1 MSTFQ
6 IVCWVIGAALL
17 FWVVGAYNRLVGLRG
32 AIVRQFAP
40 VDEQFRL
47 RHALLHEQ
55 LETLAPMLGGNG
67 NNNSNGPS
75 LDALNAACQQA
86 EAACSHAKLRPGST
100 GAIAS
105 LRLAEEILNEA
116 RARLTAQLPAGVDS
130 QELGTRLTATDT
142 TLAFARRQFNDAV
155 LEYNHAVNQFPTALI
170 VSLFG
175 FKAAGTL

>member
-1 MSTFQ
+1 MSTAQ
-6 IVCWVIGAALL
+6 IVFWVIAAALL
-17 FWVVGAYNRLVGLRG
+17 FWVVGAYNRLVGLRS

-47 RHALLHEQ
+47 RHALLHEH
-55 LETLAPMLGGNG
+55 LESLPALPGAA
-67 NNNSNGPS
+67 GPV

-86 EAACSHAKLRPGST
+86 ETACAYAKLRPGSP

-105 LRLAEEILNEA
+105 LRLAEEILSEA
-116 RARLTAQLPAGVDS
+116 RARLAAQLPTGADS
-130 QELGTRLTATDT
+130 QPLNARLTATDT

-155 LEYNHAVNQFPTALI
+155 LEYNHAVQQFPTGLI

-175 FKAAGTL
+175 FRAAGTL

>member
-6 IVCWVIGAALL
+6 IVCWVVGAALL
-17 FWVVGAYNRLVGLRG
+17 FWVVGAYNRLVGLRS

-55 LETLAPMLGGNG
+55 LETLAPMLGDT
-67 NNNSNGPS
+67 GPS

-86 EAACSHAKLRPGST
+86 EAACSHARLRPGST

-105 LRLAEEILNEA
+105 LRLAEEILNES
-116 RARLTAQLPAGVDS
+116 RARLATLWPAS
-130 QELGTRLTATDT
+130 AEAQELGTRITATDT

-155 LEYNHAVNQFPTALI
+155 LEYNHAVKQFPTALI

-175 FKAAGTL
+175 FKTAGTL

>member
-6 IVCWVIGAALL
+6 IVCGVIGAALL

-32 AIVRQFAP
+32 AIVRNFAP
-40 VDEQFRL
+40 VDEQFKL

-55 LETLAPMLGGNG
+55 LETLPPRLDTAGAA
-67 NNNSNGPS
+67 

-86 EAACSHAKLRPGST
+86 EAACAHARLRPGAT

-105 LRLAEEILNEA
+105 LRKAEEILGEA
-116 RARLTAQLPAGVDS
+116 RARVAEQLPAS
-130 QELGTRLTATDT
+130 AEALELGARISATDA
-142 TLAFARRQFNDAV
+142 TLAFARRQFNDV
-155 LEYNHAVNQFPTALI
+155 VMEYNHAVKQFPTALI

-175 FKAAGTL
+175 FRAAGIL

>member
-1 MSTFQ
+1 MSNLQ
-6 IVCWVIGAALL
+6 IVCWVVGAALL
-17 FWVVGAYNRLVGLRG
+17 FWIVGAYNRLVGLRS

-40 VDEQFRL
+40 IDEQFRL

-55 LETLAPMLGGNG
+55 LATLTPTLGD
-67 NNNSNGPS
+67 SEPS

-86 EAACSHAKLRPGST
+86 EAACSHARLRPGST
-100 GAIAS
+100 GAITS
-105 LRLAEEILNEA
+105 LRLAEEILNES
-116 RARLTAQLPAGVDS
+116 RARLAVQWPASVEAQALAG
-130 QELGTRLTATDT
+130 RITATDT

-155 LEYNHAVNQFPTALI
+155 LEYNHAVKQFPTVLI

>member
-1 MSTFQ
+1 MSTTQ
-6 IVCWVIGAALL
+6 IVGWVIGAALL
-17 FWVVGAYNRLVGLRG
+17 FWVVGAYNRLVGLRST
-32 AIVRQFAP
+32 IVRRFAP

-55 LETLAPMLGGNG
+55 LETLAPLLTGSGAA
-67 NNNSNGPS
+67 

-86 EAACSHAKLRPGST
+86 EAACSHAKLRPGSP

-105 LRLAEEILNEA
+105 LRLAEEILREA
-116 RARLTAQLPAGVDS
+116 RARVAELLPQTNAET
-130 QELGTRLTATDT
+130 QELGARLTATDT

-155 LEYNHAVNQFPTALI
+155 LEYNHAVQQFPTALI

-175 FKAAGTL
+175 FRTAGTL

>member
-1 MSTFQ
+1 MSSFQ

-17 FWVVGAYNRLVGLRG
+17 FWIVGAYNRLVGLRS

-55 LETLAPMLGGNG
+55 LEALGPLLGDG
-67 NNNSNGPS
+67 GAA

-86 EAACSHAKLRPGST
+86 EAACSHARLRPGST

-116 RARLTAQLPAGVDS
+116 RARLATPSPASADA
-130 QELGTRLTATDT
+130 QELVARITATDT
-142 TLAFARRQFNDAV
+142 TLAFARNQFNDAV
-155 LEYNHAVNQFPTALI
+155 LEYNHAVKQFPTALI

>member
-1 MSTFQ
+1 VSSLQ
-6 IVCWVIGAALL
+6 IVCWVSVAAGL

-55 LETLAPMLGGNG
+55 LETLAPALGDG
-67 NNNSNGPS
+67 GPA
-75 LDALNAACQQA
+75 LDTLNAACQQA

-116 RARLTAQLPAGVDS
+116 RARLAAQLPPGTDV

-142 TLAFARRQFNDAV
+142 TLAFARKQFNDAV
-155 LEYNHAVNQFPTALI
+155 LEYNHAVGQFPTALI
-170 VSLFG
+170 VGLFG
-175 FKAAGTL
+175 FKAAGIL

>member
-32 AIVRQFAP
+32 SIVRQFAP
-40 VDEQFRL
+40 VDAQFRL

-55 LETLAPMLGGNG
+55 LETLAPLLDGNG
-67 NNNSNGPS
+67 PT
-75 LDALNAACQQA
+75 LDVLNAACQQA

-116 RARLTAQLPAGVDS
+116 RARLTAQLPVGVDP
-130 QELGTRLTATDT
+130 QELGKRLTATDT

-170 VSLFG
+170 VGFFG
-175 FKAAGTL
+175 FKAAGIL

>member
-1 MSTFQ
+1 LSSFQ

-17 FWVVGAYNRLVGLRG
+17 FWLVGAYNRLVGLRG

-55 LETLAPMLGGNG
+55 LEALAPLLGD
-67 NNNSNGPS
+67 SGPA

-116 RARLTAQLPAGVDS
+116 RARLTAQLPAGVDA

>member
-1 MSTFQ
+1 MSTLQ
-6 IVCWVIGAALL
+6 IVGWVIGAALL

-32 AIVRQFAP
+32 AIVRRFSP

-55 LETLAPMLGGNG
+55 LQALAPLLGD
-67 NNNSNGPS
+67 SGPA

-116 RARLTAQLPAGVDS
+116 RARLTAQLPAATESPD
-130 QELGTRLTATDT
+130 LGTRITATDT

>member
-1 MSTFQ
+1 MSAFQ

-17 FWVVGAYNRLVGLRG
+17 FWIVGAYNRLVGLRS
-32 AIVRQFAP
+32 ALVRQFAP

-55 LETLAPMLGGNG
+55 LATLAPMLGGTE
-67 NNNSNGPS
+67 PS

-86 EAACSHAKLRPGST
+86 EAACSHARLRPGST

-105 LRLAEEILNEA
+105 LRLAEEIINES
-116 RARLTAQLPAGVDS
+116 RARIAAHWPANAEA
-130 QELGTRLTATDT
+130 QELAARVTATDT

-155 LEYNHAVNQFPTALI
+155 LEYNHAVKQFPTALI

-175 FKAAGTL
+175 FKAARTL

>member
-1 MSTFQ
+1 MSSLQ
-6 IVCWVIGAALL
+6 IACWVAGAALL
-17 FWVVGAYNRLVGLRG
+17 FWVVGAYNRLVALRG

-55 LETLAPMLGGNG
+55 LETLTPALGESGAA
-67 NNNSNGPS
+67 
-75 LDALNAACQQA
+75 LDSLNAACQQA

-100 GAIAS
+100 GAISS
-105 LRLAEEILNEA
+105 LRLAEDILNEA
-116 RARLTAQLPAGVDS
+116 RARLSAQLPPDAHV
-130 QELGTRLTATDT
+130 QELATRLTATDT

-155 LEYNHAVNQFPTALI
+155 LEYNHAVHQFPTAML
-170 VSLFG
+170 VGLFG